1 MYKSILVTG
10 GNGYIGSHLVD
21 RLKSTH
27 GTDVKI
33 IVVDNLVNSS
43 LQNHSEFIFENVD
56 ITNKELLN
64 KVFTKYNIDFVFHL
78 AALADA
84 RESQKIPFE
93 YFETNVGGT
102 LNVLRCIQEFK
113 LNKFVFASSC
123 SVYGNADGLID
134 ENTDTNPISVYGHTK
149 LICEKIIQ
157 DFSKEYKIQS
167 VILRLFN
174 VVGAHANGHIGEK
187 SKKVTRIITRVC
199 NSVLQNKTF
208 SMYGK
213 NYKTKDGTC
222 GRDYIHVED
231 VAEIF
236 EIIMQKVLDNAPDS
250 VIFNVGSGNLTTNLE
265 IVNEVQ
271 KFTGKK
277 VDIIYEDEN
286 DADPHSVHSNI
297 TKLKKYFDW
306 KPTRSSLGNIIL
318 TSWKWFAN
326 S

>member
-1 MYKSILVTG
+1 MYKNILVTG

-21 RLKSTH
+21 RLKGTL
-27 GTDVKI
+27 GTDAKI

-43 LQNHSEFIFENVD
+43 LQNQPEFIFENID
-56 ITNKELLN
+56 ITNKEMLS
-64 KVFTKYNIDFVFHL
+64 KVFAKHNIDFVFHL

-93 YFETNVGGT
+93 YFETNIGGT

-113 LNKFVFASSC
+113 INKFIFASSC
-123 SVYGNADGLID
+123 SVYGNAEGLID
-134 ENTDTNPISVYGHTK
+134 EDTDTNPISVYGQTK

-157 DFSKEYKIQS
+157 NFSKEYKIQS
-167 VILRLFN
+167 VVLRLFN

-187 SKKVTRIITRVC
+187 SKKVTRIITKAC

-208 SMYGK
+208 SIYGK

-222 GRDYIHVED
+222 GRDYVHVDD

-236 EIIMQKVLDNAPDS
+236 EIAMQKELKNATDS
-250 VIFNVGSGNLTTNLE
+250 VILNLGSGNLTTNLE

-271 KFTGKK
+271 RVTGKK
-277 VDIIYEDEN
+277 VDIIYEDAN
-286 DADPHSVHSNI
+286 DADPHSVHSDI
-297 TKLKKYFDW
+297 SKLKNYFNW
-306 KPTRSSLGNIIL
+306 KPTRSSLGNIIE
-318 TSWKWFAN
+318 TSWNWF
-326 S
+326 SMI